1 MRIRELYEPNIL
13 IMLTNEE
20 SDFLI
25 THRAHR
31 IDLKTLEERDRRIAE
46 NLLFK
51 DVLYKISD
59 HEVATNEYVPREK
72 KVSTETR

>member
-20 SDFLI
+20 TDFLNR
-25 THRAHR
+25 HREHK

-51 DVLYKISD
+51 DVLYKISN

-72 KVSTETR
+72 RTSTET